1 MSPMDWK
8 GPPSRGPGGIK
19 DFEEMLQKIRER
31 FRSRFRLGGS
41 LWLLLV
47 ALLVV
52 AAGYTSFFRVATN
65 ETGVVQRFGRY
76 VRSEGPG
83 LQLKL
88 PFGIEKVTKVKTG
101 RNFQMEFGY
110 RTVEAGVR
118 SRFTERGF
126 KEESLMLSG
135 DLNVV
140 DLQWT
145 VQYKIGNPVDYL
157 FQVKDVD
164 SAIRDVSESVM
175 RRVVGNRLFDFV
187 LTVGRAEIADRVKVE
202 MQEILDSYRTGIQV
216 VNVKMQNVTP
226 PEPVKAAFNE
236 VNEAEQE
243 KESKINQA
251 QAAYNKEIPKA
262 RGNAQQTISEAEGYA
277 LERVNLAQGEANRFL
292 AIFKEYRQAKD
303 VTKARYYLE
312 SMNQLLNNVE
322 EIYVIDADQK
332 GIVPLLDL
340 QKARGTKNEK

>member
-19 DFEEMLQKIRER
+19 DFEEMLQKIREK
-31 FRSRFRLGGS
+31 FRGRFRLGGS
-41 LWLLLV
+41 LWLLILA
-47 ALLVV
+47 ALIV
-52 AAGYTSFFRVATN
+52 AAGYASVYTVAPE
-65 ETGVVQRFGRY
+65 ETGVIQRFGRY
-76 VRSEGPG
+76 VRLTGPG
-83 LQLKL
+83 LHFKL
-88 PFGIEKVTKVKTG
+88 PFGIEKVSKVKTG

-145 VQYKIGNPVDYL
+145 VQYKIGDPKDFL
-157 FQVKDVD
+157 FQVKDVE
-164 SAIRDVSESVM
+164 SAIRDMSESVM

-202 MQEILDSYRTGIQV
+202 MQKVLDSYRTGIQV

-226 PEPVKAAFNE
+226 PEPVEAAFNE

-243 KESKINQA
+243 RESKINQA
-251 QAAYNKEIPKA
+251 QAAYNREIPKA
-262 RGNAQQTISEAEGYA
+262 KGSALETISQAEGYA
-277 LERVNLAQGEANRFL
+277 LERVNKAEGEAKRFL
-292 AIFKEYRQAKD
+292 DVLKEYRQAKD
-303 VTKARYYLE
+303 VTKRRLYLE
-312 SMNQLLNNVE
+312 SMNRLLDKVD

-332 GIVPLLDL
+332 GLVPLLDL
-340 QKARGTKNEK
+340 QKARGKTNEK

>member
-1 MSPMDWK
+1 MDWK

-19 DFEEMLQKIRER
+19 DFEEMLQKIREK
-31 FRSRFRLGGS
+31 FRGRFRLGGS
-41 LWLLLV
+41 LWLLLLA
-47 ALLVV
+47 ALIV
-52 AAGYTSFFRVATN
+52 AAGYASVYTVAPE
-65 ETGVVQRFGRY
+65 ETGVIQRFGRY
-76 VRSEGPG
+76 VRVTGPG
-83 LQLKL
+83 LHFKL
-88 PFGIEKVTKVKTG
+88 PFGIEKVNKVKTG

-145 VQYKIGNPVDYL
+145 VQYKIGDPKDFL

-164 SAIRDVSESVM
+164 SAIRDMSESVM

-202 MQEILDSYRTGIQV
+202 MQKVLDSYRTGIQV

-226 PEPVKAAFNE
+226 PEPVEAAFNE

-243 KESKINQA
+243 RESKINQA
-251 QAAYNKEIPKA
+251 QAAYNREIPKA
-262 RGNAQQTISEAEGYA
+262 KGSALQTISQAEGYA
-277 LERVNLAQGEANRFL
+277 LERVNKAQGEAKRFL
-292 AIFKEYRQAKD
+292 DVLREYRQAKD
-303 VTKARYYLE
+303 VTKRRLYLE
-312 SMNQLLNNVE
+312 SMNRLLDKVD

-332 GIVPLLDL
+332 GLVPLLDL
-340 QKARGTKNEK
+340 QKARGKTNEK

>member
-31 FRSRFRLGGS
+31 FRSKFRLGGS
-41 LWLLLV
+41 LWLLLL

-83 LQLKL
+83 LQVKL

-226 PEPVKAAFNE
+226 PESVKAAFNE

-277 LERVNLAQGEANRFL
+277 LERVNLAQGEADRFL

>member
-19 DFEEMLQKIRER
+19 DFEEMLQKIREK
-31 FRSRFRLGGS
+31 FRGRFRLGGS
-41 LWLLLV
+41 LWLLLLAV
-47 ALLVV
+47 FIIAAL
-52 AAGYTSFFRVATN
+52 YTSYYSVEPE
-65 ETGVVQRFGRY
+65 ETGVIQRFGRY
-76 VRSEGPG
+76 VGSTEPGPH
-83 LQLKL
+83 LKL
-88 PFGIEKVTKVKTG
+88 PFGIETVRKVKTG

-126 KEESLMLSG
+126 KEESLTLSG

-145 VQYKIGNPVDYL
+145 VQYKIGSPTDFL
-157 FQVKDVD
+157 FQVKDVE
-164 SAIRDVSESVM
+164 SAIRDMSESVM

-202 MQEILDSYRTGIQV
+202 MQEVLDSYRTGIQV

-226 PEPVKAAFNE
+226 PEPVEAAFNE

-243 KESKINQA
+243 RESKINQA
-251 QAAYNKEIPKA
+251 QAAYNREIPKA
-262 RGNAQQTISEAEGYA
+262 KGSALETISQAEGYA
-277 LERVNLAQGEANRFL
+277 LERVNKAQGEAKRFL
-292 AIFKEYRQAKD
+292 DVLKEYRQAKD
-303 VTKARYYLE
+303 VTKRRLYLE
-312 SMNQLLNNVE
+312 SMNRLLDKVD

-332 GIVPLLDL
+332 GLVPLLDL
-340 QKARGTKNEK
+340 QKARGKTNEK

>member
-19 DFEEMLQKIRER
+19 DFEEVLKKLREQFRGKFR
-31 FRSRFRLGGS
+31 FRGS
-41 LWLLLV
+41 LWLLLLA
-47 ALLVV
+47 ALIV
-52 AAGYTSFFRVATN
+52 AAGYASVYTVAPE
-65 ETGVVQRFGRY
+65 ETGVIQRFGRY
-76 VRSEGPG
+76 VRVTGPG
-83 LQLKL
+83 LHFKL
-88 PFGIEKVTKVKTG
+88 PFRIETVSKVKTG

-145 VQYKIGNPVDYL
+145 VQYKIGDPKDFL

-164 SAIRDVSESVM
+164 SAIRDMSESVM

-187 LTVGRAEIADRVKVE
+187 LTVGRAEISDRVKVE
-202 MQEILDSYRTGIQV
+202 MQKVLDSYRTGIQV

-226 PEPVKAAFNE
+226 PGPVEAAFNE

-243 KESKINQA
+243 REAKINQA
-251 QAAYNKEIPKA
+251 QAAYNREIPKA
-262 RGNAQQTISEAEGYA
+262 KGSALQTISKAEGYA
-277 LERVNLAQGEANRFL
+277 LERVNLAQGEANRFIDVL
-292 AIFKEYRQAKD
+292 KEYRQAKD
-303 VTKARYYLE
+303 VTKRRLYLE
-312 SMNQLLNNVE
+312 SMDQVLDRAG
-322 EIYVIDADQK
+322 EIYVIDEEQK
-332 GIVPLLDL
+332 GLVPLLDL
-340 QKARGTKNEK
+340 QKARGK

>member
-19 DFEEMLQKIRER
+19 DFEEMLQNIREK
-31 FRSRFRLGGS
+31 FRGKFRLGGS
-41 LWLLLV
+41 WWLVLV

-76 VRSEGPG
+76 VRSAGPG

-88 PFGIEKVTKVKTG
+88 PFGIEQVTKVKTG

-145 VQYKIGNPVDYL
+145 VQYKIGNPVDFL
-157 FQVKDVD
+157 FQVKDVN
-164 SAIRDVSESVM
+164 SAIRDVSESVI

-202 MQEILDSYRTGIQV
+202 MQEILDSYRSGIQV

-262 RGNAQQTISEAEGYA
+262 KGNAQQTVSEAEGYA
-277 LERVNLAQGEANRFL
+277 LERVNRAEGEADRFL
-292 AIFKEYRQAKD
+292 DVLKEYRQAKD
-303 VTKARYYLE
+303 VTKRRLYLE
-312 SMNQLLNNVE
+312 SMDKLLGEVG

-332 GIVPLLDL
+332 GLVPLLDL
-340 QKARGTKNEK
+340 QKTRGTKNEK

>member
-1 MSPMDWK
+1 VLIAAAAYASVYT
-8 GPPSRGPGGIK
+8 
-19 DFEEMLQKIRER
+19 
-31 FRSRFRLGGS
+31 
-41 LWLLLV
+41 V
-47 ALLVV
+47 APE
-52 AAGYTSFFRVATN
+52 
-65 ETGVVQRFGRY
+65 ETGVIQRFGRY
-76 VRSEGPG
+76 VRVTGPG
-83 LQLKL
+83 LHFKL
-88 PFGIEKVTKVKTG
+88 PLGIETVGKVKTG

-145 VQYKIGNPVDYL
+145 VQYKIGDPKDFL

-164 SAIRDVSESVM
+164 SAIRDMSESVM

-202 MQEILDSYRTGIQV
+202 MQKVLDSYRTGIQV

-226 PEPVKAAFNE
+226 PGPVEAAFNE

-243 KESKINQA
+243 RESKINQA
-251 QAAYNKEIPKA
+251 QAAYNREIPKA
-262 RGNAQQTISEAEGYA
+262 KGSALQTISQAEGYA
-277 LERVNLAQGEANRFL
+277 LERVNLAKGDANRFL
-292 AIFKEYRQAKD
+292 DVLKEYRQAKD
-303 VTKARYYLE
+303 VTKRRLYLE
-312 SMNQLLNNVE
+312 SMDQLLNRVG

-332 GIVPLLDL
+332 GLVPLLDL
-340 QKARGTKNEK
+340 QKARGK

>member
-83 LQLKL
+83 LQVKL

-226 PEPVKAAFNE
+226 PESVKAAFNE

-277 LERVNLAQGEANRFL
+277 LERVNLAQGEADRFL

-312 SMNQLLNNVE
+312 SMNQLLSNVE

>member
-19 DFEEMLQKIRER
+19 DFEEMLQKIQER
-31 FRSRFRLGGS
+31 FRGRFRLGGS
-41 LWLLLV
+41 IWLLILAV
-47 ALLVV
+47 LIV
-52 AAGYTSFFRVATN
+52 AAGYASVYTIAPD
-65 ETGVVQRFGRY
+65 ETGVIQRFGRY
-76 VRSEGPG
+76 VRVTGPG
-83 LQLKL
+83 LHFKL
-88 PFGIEKVTKVKTG
+88 PFRIETVRKVKTG

-145 VQYKIGNPVDYL
+145 VQYKIGNPIDFL
-157 FQVKDVD
+157 FQVQDVD

-187 LTVGRAEIADRVKVE
+187 LTVGRAEIAERVKVE
-202 MQEILDSYRTGIQV
+202 MQEVLDSYRTGIQV

-226 PEPVKAAFNE
+226 PELVKAAFNE

-243 KESKINQA
+243 REAKINQA

-277 LERVNLAQGEANRFL
+277 LERVNLAEGEADRFL
-292 AIFKEYRQAKD
+292 AVLKEYRQAKE
-303 VTKARYYLE
+303 VTKTRFYLE
-312 SMNQLLNNVE
+312 SMNQLLDKIE
-322 EIYVIDADQK
+322 EIYVIDADQQ
-332 GIVPLLDL
+332 GVIPLLDL
-340 QKARGTKNEK
+340 KKARGNTNEK

>member
-31 FRSRFRLGGS
+31 FRGRFRLGGS
-41 LWLLLV
+41 LWLLLL

-52 AAGYTSFFRVATN
+52 AAGYTSIFRVATN

-226 PEPVKAAFNE
+226 PESVKAAFNE

-277 LERVNLAQGEANRFL
+277 LERVNLAQGEADRFL

-312 SMNQLLNNVE
+312 SMNQLLKSVE

-332 GIVPLLDL
+332 GIVPLLNL
-340 QKARGTKNEK
+340 QKAGGTKNEK

>member
-1 MSPMDWK
+1 
-8 GPPSRGPGGIK
+8 
-19 DFEEMLQKIRER
+19 MLQKIREK
-31 FRSRFRLGGS
+31 FRGRFRLGGS
-41 LWLLLV
+41 LWLLILA
-47 ALLVV
+47 ALIV
-52 AAGYTSFFRVATN
+52 AAGYASVYTIAPE
-65 ETGVVQRFGRY
+65 ETGVIQRFGRY
-76 VRSEGPG
+76 VRVTGPG
-83 LQLKL
+83 LHFKL
-88 PFGIEKVTKVKTG
+88 PFGIETVGKVKTG

-145 VQYKIGNPVDYL
+145 VQYKIGDPKDFL

-164 SAIRDVSESVM
+164 SAIRDMSESVM

-202 MQEILDSYRTGIQV
+202 MQKVLDSYRTGIQV

-226 PEPVKAAFNE
+226 PEPVEAAFNE

-243 KESKINQA
+243 RESKINQA
-251 QAAYNKEIPKA
+251 QAAYNREIPKA
-262 RGNAQQTISEAEGYA
+262 RGSALETISQAEGYA
-277 LERVNLAQGEANRFL
+277 LERVNKAQGEAKRFL
-292 AIFKEYRQAKD
+292 DVLKEYRQAKD
-303 VTKARYYLE
+303 VTKRRLYLE
-312 SMNQLLNNVE
+312 SMTRLLDKVD

-332 GIVPLLDL
+332 GLVPLLDL
-340 QKARGTKNEK
+340 QKARGKTNEK

>member
-19 DFEEMLQKIRER
+19 DFEEMLQNIREK
-31 FRSRFRLGGS
+31 FRGKFRLGGS
-41 LWLLLV
+41 WWLVLV

-76 VRSEGPG
+76 VRSAGPG

-88 PFGIEKVTKVKTG
+88 PFGIEQVTKVKTG

-145 VQYKIGNPVDYL
+145 VQYKIGNPVDFL
-157 FQVKDVD
+157 FQVKDVN
-164 SAIRDVSESVM
+164 SAIRDVSESVI

-202 MQEILDSYRTGIQV
+202 MQEILDSYRSGIQV

-262 RGNAQQTISEAEGYA
+262 KGNAQQTVSEAEGYA
-277 LERVNLAQGEANRFL
+277 LERVNRAEGEADRFL
-292 AIFKEYRQAKD
+292 DVLKEYRLAKD
-303 VTKARYYLE
+303 VTKRRLYLE
-312 SMNQLLNNVE
+312 SMDKLLGEVG

-332 GIVPLLDL
+332 GLVPLLDL
-340 QKARGTKNEK
+340 QKTRGTKNEK

>member
-1 MSPMDWK
+1 MDWK

-19 DFEEMLQKIRER
+19 DFEEMLQKIREK
-31 FRSRFRLGGS
+31 FRGKFRLGGS
-41 LWLLLV
+41 LWLLLLAV
-47 ALLVV
+47 LVV
-52 AAGYTSFFRVATN
+52 AAGYASVYTVAPE
-65 ETGVVQRFGRY
+65 ETGVIQRFGRY
-76 VRSEGPG
+76 VRVTGPG
-83 LQLKL
+83 LHL
-88 PFGIEKVTKVKTG
+88 PFGIEKVGKVKTG

-145 VQYKIGNPVDYL
+145 VQFKIGDPKDYL

-164 SAIRDVSESVM
+164 SAIRDMSESVM

-202 MQEILDSYRTGIQV
+202 MQKVLDSYRTGIQV

-226 PEPVKAAFNE
+226 PEPVEAAFNE

-243 KESKINQA
+243 RESKINQA
-251 QAAYNKEIPKA
+251 QAAYNREIPKA
-262 RGNAQQTISEAEGYA
+262 KGSALQTISQAEGYA
-277 LERVNLAQGEANRFL
+277 LERVNKAQGEAKRFL
-292 AIFKEYRQAKD
+292 DVLKEYRQAKD
-303 VTKARYYLE
+303 VTKRRLYLE
-312 SMNQLLNNVE
+312 SMNLMLGKVD
-322 EIYVIDADQK
+322 EIYLIDADQK
-332 GIVPLLDL
+332 GLVPLLDL
-340 QKARGTKNEK
+340 QKARGKTNEK

>member
-1 MSPMDWK
+1 MPASIPW
-8 GPPSRGPGGIK
+8 
-19 DFEEMLQKIRER
+19 LQKR
-31 FRSRFRLGGS
+31 
-41 LWLLLV
+41 
-47 ALLVV
+47 
-52 AAGYTSFFRVATN
+52 AGVI
-65 ETGVVQRFGRY
+65 QRFGRY
-76 VRSEGPG
+76 VRVTGPG
-83 LQLKL
+83 LHFKL
-88 PFGIEKVTKVKTG
+88 PFGIETVSKVKTG

-145 VQYKIGNPVDYL
+145 VQYKIGDPKDFL

-164 SAIRDVSESVM
+164 SAIRDMSESVM

-202 MQEILDSYRTGIQV
+202 MQKVLDSYRTGIQV

-226 PEPVKAAFNE
+226 PGPVEAAFNE

-243 KESKINQA
+243 RESKINQA
-251 QAAYNKEIPKA
+251 QAAYNREIPKA
-262 RGNAQQTISEAEGYA
+262 KGSALQTISQAEGYA
-277 LERVNLAQGEANRFL
+277 LERVNQAKGEANRFIDVL
-292 AIFKEYRQAKD
+292 KEYRQAKD
-303 VTKARYYLE
+303 VTKRRLYLE
-312 SMNQLLNNVE
+312 SMNQLLDKVG

-332 GIVPLLDL
+332 GLVPLLDL
-340 QKARGTKNEK
+340 QKARGK